1 MEIEANIEIDDDT
14 INRMIEKQID
24 NHIDYDDIV
33 AYVDDNLD
41 TDRIVNRIME
51 NIDYDEIAEQVR
63 NDLDMQDIAD
73 SASEY
78 INIDD
83 RAESLLNAYRP
94 GNGCGLGNAFTE
106 AIKDGIV
113 YLLSSDTEFVDAI
126 KTSIFLPNID
136 EIVERKMEQNFH
148 YQNYLASK
156 DKYNT
161 FLADEKEYNQYI
173 IDRQEFQ
180 KYLLEKKGIENVHA
194 IYHPFGGTTQ
204 NNIA

>member
-1 MEIEANIEIDDDT
+1 
-14 INRMIEKQID
+14 MIEKQIE
-24 NHIDYDDIV
+24 NHV
-33 AYVDDNLD
+33 
-41 TDRIVNRIME
+41 
-51 NIDYDEIAEQVR
+51 DYDEIVDYVQNNMDNDIIVDRVMEKIDYSDIAEEVR
-63 NDLDMQDIAD
+63 NDLDIQDIAD
-73 SASEY
+73 SVSEY

-83 RAESLLNAYRP
+83 RAESLLNSYRP

-113 YLLSSDTEFVDAI
+113 YLLSSNTELVDAI

-173 IDRQEFQ
+173 LDREQFQ